1 VIVADTHA
9 LIWWV
14 TEPRQLSIA
23 ARNALDAATVI
34 GIPAIACWEV
44 ALLAERRRISID
56 VSAIDWLHEV
66 IVLPR
71 MALLPLTIDVA
82 AAAAK
87 LPDPIRDPV
96 DRLIVATALQMRVPL
111 VTKDHKIIE
120 SGVVPTIW

>member
-1 VIVADTHA
+1 VIVVDTHT

-14 TEPRQLSIA
+14 TDPRHLSA
-23 ARNALDAATVI
+23 PARNALDSAAVI
-34 GIPAIACWEV
+34 GVPAIACWEV

-71 MALLPLTIDVA
+71 IALLPLTIDVA

-87 LPDPIRDPV
+87 LPDPIRDPA

-111 VTKDHKIIE
+111 VTKDHKILAA
-120 SGVVPTIW
+120 GVVPTIW